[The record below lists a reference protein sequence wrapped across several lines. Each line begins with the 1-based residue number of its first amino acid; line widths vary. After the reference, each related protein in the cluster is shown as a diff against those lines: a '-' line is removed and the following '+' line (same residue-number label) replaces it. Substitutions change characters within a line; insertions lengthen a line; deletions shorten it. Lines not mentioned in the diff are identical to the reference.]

1 MTCRQCQGL
10 ENLFDAK
17 TATNEL
23 KDYRK
28 KGPSKTTKMLV
39 AALTSKG
46 VEGLTLLDIGG
57 GVGAIQHELVKAGVN
72 RVVNVDAST
81 AYLDAAKS
89 EAIRQGY
96 ANQAS
101 YHHGDFV
108 ELAPTIAPVD
118 IVTLDRAICC
128 YPDMPA
134 LVGLSSAR
142 AAKFYGLVYPR
153 DAWWTRVGVGII
165 NFFSWLFYKDYRF
178 FAHATHAV
186 EAILHQN
193 GLKQCFYRQTF
204 LWQIAVYGR

>member
-1 MTCRQCQGL
+1 MSCRQCQGL
-10 ENLFDAK
+10 ETLFDAK

-28 KGPSKTTKMLV
+28 KGPGKTTKMLV
-39 AALTSKG
+39 EALISKG

-57 GVGAIQHELVKAGVN
+57 GVGAVQHELVKAGVS

-81 AYLDAAKS
+81 AYLDAAQS
-89 EAIRQGY
+89 EAARQGY
-96 ANQAS
+96 ADQAS

-108 ELAPTIAPVD
+108 ELASTIEPVD

-134 LVGLSSAR
+134 LVGLSSGQ

-153 DAWWTRVGVGII
+153 DSWWTKAGVAVI
-165 NFFSWLFYKDYRF
+165 NFFSQIFWKDYRF
-178 FAHATHAV
+178 FVHPTQAV
-186 EAILHQN
+186 EAVLNKN
-193 GLKQCFYRQTF
+193 GLRQSFYRQTF
-204 LWQIAVYGR
+204 LWQVVVYAR